1 MNLDFFILYNLVF
14 IGVVY
19 ICAFICTFLFMRKW
33 GRSNI
38 ESIFISLK
46 FVFLIFIISLLL
58 FIPFAVLFV
67 LSGVWKL

>member
-1 MNLDFFILYNLVF
+1 MNVDFFILYNLVF
-14 IGVVY
+14 ISVFC
-19 ICAFICTFLFMRKW
+19 IFAFIFTFLFMRKS

-46 FVFLIFIISLLL
+46 FVFLIFLFSLLL

-67 LSGVWKL
+67 LSGVWSL